1 MNIAKNQP
9 TIHCY
14 KLQKKKHDTF
24 VFSTHC
30 REKSGNLKML

>member
-14 KLQKKKHDTF
+14 KLQKKHDTF